1 MFITVNGYRLYYEKY
16 GEGRPLILLHG
27 NGEDH
32 TIFDRALPLLEK
44 RFCCYLVDSRSHG
57 QSEEG
62 ELHYESMATDM
73 FCFLEMLDLRDTIFY
88 GYSDGGIIGLLLE
101 LLHPGTL
108 GMMAASGVNLSPEG
122 IEPSFI
128 EEFTEINRKNPD
140 PLITLML
147 TEPHIEPEGLE
158 NIDIPVLLTAG
169 ENDLILPEETMRI
182 AAHLPRAQLVIVKG
196 EDHGS
201 YIDGSEIMG
210 DLLLAFFET
219 GAIQADPGLY
229 DIRIL
234 EKGGRTT

>member
-88 GYSDGGIIGLLLE
+88 GYSDGGIIGLLTAARTE
-101 LLHPGTL
+101 RISTL
-108 GMMAASGVNLSPEG
+108 IVSGANLTPSG
-122 IEPSFI
+122 AKLWVRLQLWVSNLCEP
-128 EEFTEINRKNPD
+128 NPKKE
-140 PLITLML
+140 LML
-147 TEPHIEPEGLE
+147 TEPWIT
-158 NIDIPVLLTAG
+158 DDVLVRIKACTLVLAG
-169 ENDLILPEETMRI
+169 SRDVIREEETLHI
-182 AAHLPRAQLVIVKG
+182 AEMIPGAELQILEG

-201 YIDGSEIMG
+201 YIVHSEKIAKLIIEHSRQTSNVVQNG
-210 DLLLAFFET
+210 
-219 GAIQADPGLY
+219 
-229 DIRIL
+229 
-234 EKGGRTT
+234 EKLKVC

>member
-73 FCFLEMLDLRDTIFY
+73 FCFLEMLDLRDAIFY
-88 GYSDGGIIGLLLE
+88 GYSDGGIIGLLTAARTE
-101 LLHPGTL
+101 RISTL
-108 GMMAASGVNLSPEG
+108 IVSGANLT
-122 IEPSFI
+122 PSGAKLWVRLQLWVSNLC
-128 EEFTEINRKNPD
+128 EPD
-140 PLITLML
+140 PKKELML
-147 TEPHIEPEGLE
+147 TEPWIT
-158 NIDIPVLLTAG
+158 DDVLVRIKACTLVLAG
-169 ENDLILPEETMRI
+169 SRDVIREEETLHI
-182 AAHLPRAQLVIVKG
+182 AEMIPGAELQILEG

-201 YIDGSEIMG
+201 YIVHSEKIAKLIIEHSRQTSNVVQNG
-210 DLLLAFFET
+210 
-219 GAIQADPGLY
+219 
-229 DIRIL
+229 
-234 EKGGRTT
+234 EKLNVC

>member
-73 FCFLEMLDLRDTIFY
+73 FCFLEMLDLRDAIFY
-88 GYSDGGIIGLLLE
+88 GYSDGGIIGLLTAARTE
-101 LLHPGTL
+101 RISTL
-108 GMMAASGVNLSPEG
+108 IVSGANLT
-122 IEPSFI
+122 PSGAKLWVRLQLWVSNLC
-128 EEFTEINRKNPD
+128 EPD
-140 PLITLML
+140 PKKELML
-147 TEPHIEPEGLE
+147 TEPWITDDVLVRIKACTLVLAGSRDVIREEGTLHIAEMIPGAELQILE
-158 NIDIPVLLTAG
+158 
-169 ENDLILPEETMRI
+169 
-182 AAHLPRAQLVIVKG
+182 G

-201 YIDGSEIMG
+201 YIVHSEKIAKLIIEHSRQTSNVVQNG
-210 DLLLAFFET
+210 
-219 GAIQADPGLY
+219 
-229 DIRIL
+229 
-234 EKGGRTT
+234 EKLKA

>member
-73 FCFLEMLDLRDTIFY
+73 FCFLEMLDLRDAIFY
-88 GYSDGGIIGLLLE
+88 GYSDGGIIGLLTAARTE
-101 LLHPGTL
+101 RISTL
-108 GMMAASGVNLSPEG
+108 IVSGANLTPSG
-122 IEPSFI
+122 AKLWVRLQLWVSNLCEP
-128 EEFTEINRKNPD
+128 NPKKE
-140 PLITLML
+140 LML
-147 TEPHIEPEGLE
+147 TEPWIT
-158 NIDIPVLLTAG
+158 DDVLVRIKACTLVLAG
-169 ENDLILPEETMRI
+169 SRDVIREEETLHI
-182 AAHLPRAQLVIVKG
+182 AEMIPGAELQILEG

-201 YIDGSEIMG
+201 YIVHSEKIAKLIIEHSRQTSNVVQNG
-210 DLLLAFFET
+210 
-219 GAIQADPGLY
+219 
-229 DIRIL
+229 
-234 EKGGRTT
+234 EKLKVC